1 MHPGTSAP
9 LASVEAAIVKI
20 ILNVAQIRQPLT
32 KQEVMKMLSDAIKG
46 TPLQEEFAKYKKKRV
61 QTTSGED
68 GDELLVGEKWWS
80 NFFKRWHHLLVNK
93 KGERFSMKKENIQQ
107 RLVQSKRITAG
118 TLVGNGIHALD
129 NAAFMSATKE
139 RLDAKRKDEESKI
152 GMRKATKRK
161 RIDAVKDLREKF
173 GDEKVHRFVD
183 FNKDQCGKYLQYKKK
198 GKEDGK
204 MPEDLDERRARC
216 ILWINRPSPN
226 ASFDDGGIP
235 DSFVDAEL
243 MMLTKTR

>member
-1 MHPGTSAP
+1 
-9 LASVEAAIVKI
+9 
-20 ILNVAQIRQPLT
+20 
-32 KQEVMKMLSDAIKG
+32 
-46 TPLQEEFAKYKKKRV
+46 
-61 QTTSGED
+61 
-68 GDELLVGEKWWS
+68 
-80 NFFKRWHHLLVNK
+80 
-93 KGERFSMKKENIQQ
+93 
-107 RLVQSKRITAG
+107 VQSKRITAG

-139 RLDAKRKDEESKI
+139 RLDAKRKDEESKT